1 MAFSVMDYNQ
11 KGYIGCVITY
21 YAMKG
26 CAIAVCLLFVAVT
39 AIPASAANND
49 KYGYITIQSVDISLD
64 GDKATIK
71 VDYILDEPTRVIVL
85 LLGKQDLKT
94 RLLTVL
100 NYDDAEVK
108 AIDLNS
114 AELVVDDVSYSY
126 GRGVY
131 WFPEHVFNV
140 MVPDLRVTTPQ
151 VVREYSSVEGIP
163 NGIGYFDTRTPA

>member
-1 MAFSVMDYNQ
+1 
-11 KGYIGCVITY
+11 
-21 YAMKG
+21 MKG
-26 CAIAVCLLFVAVT
+26 CAIAVCIIFLAAAV
-39 AIPASAANND
+39 IPASAAND
-49 KYGYITIQSVDISLD
+49 KYGYITIESVDINLD
-64 GDKATIK
+64 GPKATIT
-71 VDYILDEPTRVIVL
+71 VDYTLDEPTRVIVL
-85 LLGKQDLKT
+85 LLGKQDLKN

-108 AIDLNS
+108 SIDLNR

-140 MVPDLRVTTPQ
+140 IVPTLRVTTPQ

-163 NGIGYFDTRTPA
+163 NGIGYFDS

>member
-1 MAFSVMDYNQ
+1 
-11 KGYIGCVITY
+11 
-21 YAMKG
+21 MKG
-26 CAIAVCLLFVAVT
+26 CAIAVCLIFLTAAV
-39 AIPASAANND
+39 IPASAANND
-49 KYGYITIQSVDISLD
+49 KYGYITIEAVNINLEGS
-64 GDKATIK
+64 KATITM
-71 VDYILDEPTRVIVL
+71 DYTLDEPTRVIVL
-85 LLGKQDLKT
+85 LLGKQDLKN

-108 AIDLNS
+108 SIDLNR

-140 MVPDLRVTTPQ
+140 IVPSLRVTTPQ

-163 NGIGYFDTRTPA
+163 NGIGYFDS

>member
-1 MAFSVMDYNQ
+1 
-11 KGYIGCVITY
+11 
-21 YAMKG
+21 MKG
-26 CAIAVCLLFVAVT
+26 CAIAVCLIFLAAAV
-39 AIPASAANND
+39 IPASAANND
-49 KYGYITIQSVDISLD
+49 KYGYITVEAVDISLE
-64 GDKATIK
+64 GSKATIT
-71 VDYILDEPTRVIVL
+71 VDYTLDEPTRVIVL
-85 LLGKQDLKT
+85 LLGKQDLKN

-108 AIDLNS
+108 SIDLNR

-140 MVPDLRVTTPQ
+140 IVPSLRVTTPQ

-163 NGIGYFDTRTPA
+163 NGIGYFDS

>member
-1 MAFSVMDYNQ
+1 
-11 KGYIGCVITY
+11 
-21 YAMKG
+21 MKG
-26 CAIAVCLLFVAVT
+26 CAIAVCLIFLAAAV
-39 AIPASAANND
+39 IPASAANND
-49 KYGYITIQSVDISLD
+49 KYGYITIEAVDINLEGSR
-64 GDKATIK
+64 ATITI
-71 VDYILDEPTRVIVL
+71 DYTLDEPTRVIVL
-85 LLGKQDLKT
+85 LLGKQDLKN

-108 AIDLNS
+108 SIDLNR

-140 MVPDLRVTTPQ
+140 IVPSLRVTTPQ

-163 NGIGYFDTRTPA
+163 NGIGYFDS

>member
-1 MAFSVMDYNQ
+1 
-11 KGYIGCVITY
+11 
-21 YAMKG
+21 MKG
-26 CAIAVCLLFVAVT
+26 CAIAVCLIFLAAAV
-39 AIPASAANND
+39 IPASAAANND
-49 KYGYITIQSVDISLD
+49 KYGYITIEAVDISLE
-64 GDKATIK
+64 GSQASIT
-71 VDYILDEPTRVIVL
+71 VDYTLDEPTRVIVL
-85 LLGKQDLKT
+85 LLGKQDLKN

-108 AIDLNS
+108 SIDLNR

-140 MVPDLRVTTPQ
+140 IVPSLRVTTPQ

-163 NGIGYFDTRTPA
+163 NGIGYFDS

>member
-1 MAFSVMDYNQ
+1 
-11 KGYIGCVITY
+11 
-21 YAMKG
+21 MKG
-26 CAIAVCLLFVAVT
+26 CAIAVCLIFLAIAV
-39 AIPASAANND
+39 IPASAANND
-49 KYGYITIQSVDISLD
+49 KYGYITIQAVDISLE
-64 GDKATIK
+64 GSKATIT
-71 VDYILDEPTRVIVL
+71 VNYSLDEPTRVIVL
-85 LLGKQDLKT
+85 LLGKQDLKN

-108 AIDLNS
+108 SIDLDR

-140 MVPDLRVTTPQ
+140 IVPSLRITTPQ

-163 NGIGYFDTRTPA
+163 NGIGYFDS

>member
-1 MAFSVMDYNQ
+1 
-11 KGYIGCVITY
+11 
-21 YAMKG
+21 MKG
-26 CAIAVCLLFVAVT
+26 CAIAVCLIFLAAAV
-39 AIPASAANND
+39 IPASAANND
-49 KYGYITIQSVDISLD
+49 KYGYITIEAVDISLE
-64 GDKATIK
+64 GSQASIT
-71 VDYILDEPTRVIVL
+71 VDYTLDEPTRVIVL
-85 LLGKQDLKT
+85 LLGKQDLKN

-108 AIDLNS
+108 SIDLNR

-140 MVPDLRVTTPQ
+140 IVPSLRVTTPQ

-163 NGIGYFDTRTPA
+163 NGIGYFDS